1 MEAERETTKNVE
13 LFWQLFN
20 EVIYRASNRECT
32 SFNPIVW
39 CTDMA
44 DSNLARI
51 CKVSGEHAKNT
62 KHAKKSCEFHFKDQR
77 NKKAKR
83 LYTDSAA
90 QFKSLCD
97 TLMKSTTV
105 SAYNSARHHL
115 DCFTA
120 EDTDLGF
127 LKTWTSWWHER
138 RGFIFRAFTPTNT
151 PEMNQTEVVHTGWA
165 NRAKPNMSLLDAC
178 QADVR
183 NNLLLQKELKSL
195 HSSSFINHSRE

>member
-20 EVIYRASNRECT
+20 EVIYRVSNRECT

-62 KHAKKSCEFHFKDQR
+62 IKSCEFHFKDQR

-83 LYTDSAA
+83 LLYWQCSTVQKPVRHPNEVND
-90 QFKSLCD
+90 SLCLQFRKASSGLLHCWRHWSGIFENLD
-97 TLMKSTTV
+97 ILV
-105 SAYNSARHHL
+105 AREKGIYL
-115 DCFTA
+115 SC
-120 EDTDLGF
+120 
-127 LKTWTSWWHER
+127 
-138 RGFIFRAFTPTNT
+138 
-151 PEMNQTEVVHTGWA
+151 
-165 NRAKPNMSLLDAC
+165 
-178 QADVR
+178 
-183 NNLLLQKELKSL
+183 L
-195 HSSSFINHSRE
+195 HSNKHAWNEPNWSSS